1 LKDIMVDL
9 SLIKTF
15 TVVGAGTMGREIA
28 QVALMSD
35 IFDEVILNDIN
46 ENALNNAKKFIKLGI
61 EKIESK
67 GKLGQGLTTL
77 SLIKNLVIDKN
88 LINSIKEADFIVE
101 AIPEVMGLKQDLF
114 KELGQH
120 APEHAVLAT
129 NTSTMSIS
137 KIAEASNRPEQV
149 IGMHFFTP
157 IPLLRLIELIKGE
170 KTTQEAFNLGI
181 AIGQKL
187 PALKGKRYIAKI
199 EKESPGFIV
208 NRLTIATSL
217 LFNWVLDMA
226 TDKGIPYEKI
236 DSDFVSSPELGPLAK
251 WDYLGLDVV
260 CDVMNYFVKEISP
273 EFAPGKT
280 LTNLLKAGNFGRKS
294 GKGIYEWFEGKP
306 KISFYEKAGLFSP
319 EHYYA
324 IQLNEGCR
332 LLEEKIVSGYKII
345 DDTMLAGMDMPG
357 PFGAGKKNY
366 EKWSQML
373 DDLSEF
379 TGIAY
384 FRPCNLMKSG
394 NFLKMRK

>member
-1 LKDIMVDL
+1 MVDL

-28 QVALMSD
+28 EVALMSD
-35 IFDEVILNDIN
+35 MFDKVILNDIS

-77 SLIKNLVIDKN
+77 SLIKNLIIDKN
-88 LINSIKEADFIVE
+88 LISSIKEADFIVE
-101 AIPEVMGLKQDLF
+101 AIPEVMELKQDLF

-137 KIAEASNRPEQV
+137 KIAEASSRPEQV

-170 KTTQEAFNLGI
+170 KTSQEAFNLGV

-217 LFNWVLDMA
+217 LFNWILDMA

-236 DSDFVSSPELGPLAK
+236 DNDFVSSPELGPLAK
-251 WDYLGLDVV
+251 WDYFGLDVG

-280 LTNLLKAGNFGRKS
+280 LTNLVKAGNLGRKS

-306 KISFYEKAGLFSP
+306 NRKTHEKAGLFSP

-332 LLEEKIVSGYKII
+332 LLEEKIVSGYKVI

-373 DDLSEF
+373 EDLSEF

>member
-1 LKDIMVDL
+1 MVDL

-28 QVALMSD
+28 EVALMSD
-35 IFDEVILNDIN
+35 MFDKVILNDIS

-77 SLIKNLVIDKN
+77 SLIKNLIIDKN

-101 AIPEVMGLKQDLF
+101 AIPEVMELKQDLF

-137 KIAEASNRPEQV
+137 KIAEASSRPEQV

-170 KTTQEAFNLGI
+170 KTSQEAFNLGV

-217 LFNWVLDMA
+217 LFNWILDMA

-236 DSDFVSSPELGPLAK
+236 DNDFVSSPELGPLAK
-251 WDYLGLDVV
+251 WDYFGLDVG

-280 LTNLLKAGNFGRKS
+280 LTNLVKAGNLGRKT
-294 GKGIYEWFEGKP
+294 GKGIYEWFEGNP
-306 KISFYEKAGLFSP
+306 KISSHEKAGLFSP

-332 LLEEKIVSGYKII
+332 LLEEKIVSGYKVI

-373 DDLSEF
+373 EDLSEF
-379 TGIAY
+379 TGITY

>member
-1 LKDIMVDL
+1 MLDL
-9 SLIKTF
+9 SLIKIF

-35 IFDEVILNDIN
+35 MFDMVILNDIN

-77 SLIKNLVIDKN
+77 SLIKNLIIDKN
-88 LINSIKEADFIVE
+88 LINSVKEADFIVE
-101 AIPEVMGLKQDLF
+101 AIPEVMELKQNLF
-114 KELGQH
+114 KELGQY

-137 KIAEASNRPEQV
+137 KIAEASSRPEQV

-170 KTTQEAFNLGI
+170 KTSQEAFNLGV

-199 EKESPGFIV
+199 EKESPGFIL
-208 NRLTIATSL
+208 NRLTIATCL
-217 LFNWVLDMA
+217 LFNWILDMA

-236 DSDFVSSPELGPLAK
+236 DSDFVSFPELGPLAK
-251 WDYLGLDVV
+251 LDYLGLDII

-280 LTNLLKAGNFGRKS
+280 LTNLLKAGNLGRKS

-306 KISFYEKAGLFSP
+306 KISFHEKAGLFNP
-319 EHYYA
+319 EHFYA
-324 IQLNEGCR
+324 ILLNEGCR
-332 LLEEKIVSGYKII
+332 LLEEKIVSGYKVI

-384 FRPCNLMKSG
+384 FKPCNLMKSG

>member
-1 LKDIMVDL
+1 MVDL
-9 SLIKTF
+9 SRVKTF
-15 TVVGAGTMGREIA
+15 VVVGAGTMGREIA
-28 QVALMSD
+28 QVALMSNL
-35 IFDEVILNDIN
+35 FDKVILNDIN
-46 ENALNNAKKFIKLGI
+46 ENALSNAKKYITAGL
-61 EKIESK
+61 EKIEFK
-67 GKLGQGLTTL
+67 GKLGHGLTAN
-77 SLIKNLVIDKN
+77 SLINKLSTSKN
-88 LINSIKEADFIVE
+88 LITSVKEADFIVE
-101 AIPEVMGLKQDLF
+101 AIPEVMELKQGLF
-114 KELGQH
+114 KELGEY
-120 APEHAVLAT
+120 APERAVLAT

-170 KTTQEAFNLGI
+170 KTSQEAFDIGV

-208 NRLTIATSL
+208 NRLTITTNL
-217 LFNWVLDMA
+217 LFNWILDMA

-236 DSDFVSSPELGPLAK
+236 DNDFVSPPELGPLAK
-251 WDYLGLDVV
+251 WDFFGLDVV
-260 CDVMNYFVKEISP
+260 CDVMNYFVKKISP

-280 LTNLLKAGNFGRKS
+280 LIKLLKEGNLGRKT
-294 GKGIYEWFEGKP
+294 GKGIYEWVEGKP
-306 KISFYEKAGLFSP
+306 NRKTNEKAGLFNP

-357 PFGAGKKNY
+357 PFGAGKRNY
-366 EKWSQML
+366 EKWSLML
-373 DDLSEF
+373 EELTE
-379 TGIAY
+379 TTQINY
-384 FRPCNLMKSG
+384 FKPCDMMKSG
-394 NFLKMRK
+394 AFLKLRK

>member
-1 LKDIMVDL
+1 MVDL
-9 SLIKTF
+9 SRIKTF
-15 TVVGAGTMGREIA
+15 VVVGAGTMGREIA
-28 QVALMSD
+28 QVALMSNL
-35 IFDEVILNDIN
+35 FDNVLLNDIN
-46 ENALNNAKKFIKLGI
+46 ENALSSAKKYIAIGL

-67 GKLGQGLTTL
+67 GDLGQGLTAN
-77 SLIKNLVIDKN
+77 SLINKLSTSKN
-88 LINSIKEADFIVE
+88 LINSIKGADFIVE
-101 AIPEVMGLKQDLF
+101 AIPEVMELKQGLF
-114 KELGQH
+114 KELGEY

-170 KTTQEAFNLGI
+170 RTSQEAFDIGV

-187 PALKGKRYIAKI
+187 PALKGKRYIAII

-208 NRLTIATSL
+208 NRLIIATSL
-217 LFNWVLDMA
+217 LFNWALDFA
-226 TDKGIPYEKI
+226 SDKGIPYEQI
-236 DSDFVSSPELGPLAK
+236 DNDFVSPPGLGPLAK
-251 WDYLGLDVV
+251 WDFLGLDVV
-260 CDVMNYFVKEISP
+260 SDVMNYFVKEISP

-280 LTNLLKAGNFGRKS
+280 LVNLLKEGNLGRKT

-306 KISFYEKAGLFSP
+306 NRKTDEKAGLFNP
-319 EHYYA
+319 EQYYA

-332 LLEEKIVSGYKII
+332 LLDEKIVSGYKII

-366 EKWSQML
+366 EKWVIML
-373 DDLSEF
+373 EELAE
-379 TGIAY
+379 TTQINY
-384 FRPCNLMKSG
+384 FKPCEMMKSG
-394 NFLKMRK
+394 AFLKHRK

>member
-1 LKDIMVDL
+1 MVDL

-28 QVALMSD
+28 EVALMSD
-35 IFDEVILNDIN
+35 MFGKVILNDIS

-77 SLIKNLVIDKN
+77 SLIKNLIIDKN
-88 LINSIKEADFIVE
+88 LISSIKEADFIVE
-101 AIPEVMGLKQDLF
+101 AIPEVMELKQDLF

-137 KIAEASNRPEQV
+137 KIAEASSRPEQV

-170 KTTQEAFNLGI
+170 KTSQEAFNLGV

-217 LFNWVLDMA
+217 LFNWILDMA

-236 DSDFVSSPELGPLAK
+236 DNDFVSSPELGPLAK
-251 WDYLGLDVV
+251 WDYFGLDVG

-280 LTNLLKAGNFGRKS
+280 LTNLVKAGNLGRKT
-294 GKGIYEWFEGKP
+294 GKGIYEWFEGNP
-306 KISFYEKAGLFSP
+306 KISSHEKAGLFSP

-332 LLEEKIVSGYKII
+332 LLEEKIVSGYKVI

-373 DDLSEF
+373 EDLSEF
-379 TGIAY
+379 TGITY

>member
-1 LKDIMVDL
+1 MVDL

-28 QVALMSD
+28 EVALMSD
-35 IFDEVILNDIN
+35 MFDKVILNDIS

-77 SLIKNLVIDKN
+77 SLIKNLIIDKN
-88 LINSIKEADFIVE
+88 LISSIKEADFIVE
-101 AIPEVMGLKQDLF
+101 AIPEVMELKQDLF

-137 KIAEASNRPEQV
+137 KIAEASSRPEQV

-170 KTTQEAFNLGI
+170 KTSQEAFNLGV

-217 LFNWVLDMA
+217 LFNWILDMA

-236 DSDFVSSPELGPLAK
+236 DNDFVSSPELGPLAK
-251 WDYLGLDVV
+251 WDYFGLDVG

-280 LTNLLKAGNFGRKS
+280 LTNLVKAGNLGRKT
-294 GKGIYEWFEGKP
+294 GKGIYEWFEGNP
-306 KISFYEKAGLFSP
+306 KISSHEKAGLFSP

-332 LLEEKIVSGYKII
+332 LLEEKIVSGYKVI

-373 DDLSEF
+373 EDLSEF
-379 TGIAY
+379 TGITY

>member
-1 LKDIMVDL
+1 MVDL

-28 QVALMSD
+28 EVALMSD
-35 IFDEVILNDIN
+35 MFDKVILNDIS

-77 SLIKNLVIDKN
+77 SLIKNLIIDKN

-101 AIPEVMGLKQDLF
+101 AIPEVMELKQDLF

-137 KIAEASNRPEQV
+137 KIAEASSRPEQV

-170 KTTQEAFNLGI
+170 KTSQEAFNLGV

-217 LFNWVLDMA
+217 LFNWILDMA

-236 DSDFVSSPELGPLAK
+236 DNDFVSSPELGPLAK
-251 WDYLGLDVV
+251 WDYLGLDVS

-280 LTNLLKAGNFGRKS
+280 LTNLVKAGNLGRKT
-294 GKGIYEWFEGKP
+294 GKGIYEWFEGNP
-306 KISFYEKAGLFSP
+306 KISSHEKAGLFSP

-332 LLEEKIVSGYKII
+332 LLEEKIVSGYKVI

-373 DDLSEF
+373 EDLSEF
-379 TGIAY
+379 TGITY

>member
-1 LKDIMVDL
+1 MVDL

-28 QVALMSD
+28 QVALMAGM
-35 IFDEVILNDIN
+35 FDKVILNDIN

-77 SLIKNLVIDKN
+77 SLIKNLTIDKN
-88 LINSIKEADFIVE
+88 LISSIKEADFIVE
-101 AIPEVMGLKQDLF
+101 AIPEVMELKQDLF

-170 KTTQEAFNLGI
+170 KTSQEAFNLGV

-217 LFNWVLDMA
+217 LFNWILDRA
-226 TDKGIPYEKI
+226 TDKGIPYEKF
-236 DSDFVSSPELGPLAK
+236 DNDFVSSPELGPLAK
-251 WDYLGLDVV
+251 WDYLGLDVI

-280 LTNLLKAGNFGRKS
+280 LTNLLKAGNLGRKS

-306 KISFYEKAGLFSP
+306 KISSHEKAGLFTP

-332 LLEEKIVSGYKII
+332 LLEEKIVSGYKVI
-345 DDTMLAGMDMPG
+345 DDTMLAGMAMPG

-366 EKWSQML
+366 EKWAQML
-373 DDLSEF
+373 DELSEF

>member
-1 LKDIMVDL
+1 MVDL
-9 SLIKTF
+9 SLIKIF

-28 QVALMSD
+28 QVALLSD
-35 IFDEVILNDIN
+35 MFDKVILNDIN
-46 ENALNNAKKFIKLGI
+46 EYSLNNAKKYIKLGI

-77 SLIKNLVIDKN
+77 SLIKKLIIDKN
-88 LINSIKEADFIVE
+88 LINSIREADFIVE
-101 AIPEVMGLKQDLF
+101 AIPEVMELKQDLF
-114 KELGQH
+114 RELGQH
-120 APEHAVLAT
+120 APKNAVLAT

-137 KIAEASNRPEQV
+137 KIAEASGRPEQV

-170 KTTQEAFNLGI
+170 KTSQEAFNLGV

-187 PALKGKRYIAKI
+187 PALKGQRYIAKI

-208 NRLTIATSL
+208 NRLTIATTL
-217 LFNWVLDMA
+217 LFNWILDMA
-226 TDKGIPYEKI
+226 TEKGIPYEKF
-236 DSDFVSSPELGPLAK
+236 DNDFVSSPELGPLAK
-251 WDYLGLDVV
+251 WDYLGLDVI
-260 CDVMNYFVKEISP
+260 CDVMNYFAKMISP

-280 LTNLLKAGNFGRKS
+280 LTNLLKAGNLGRKS

-306 KISFYEKAGLFSP
+306 KISFHEKAGLFNL
-319 EHYYA
+319 EHYFA

-332 LLEEKIVSGYKII
+332 LLGEKIVSGYKVI

-379 TGIAY
+379 TGITY
-384 FRPCNLMKSG
+384 FKPCNLMKSG